1 MQSFT
6 GFDRAV
12 VVDVETTGLVPNV
25 DRIVSVAA
33 LKVDFAALRKS
44 DQLQGESFVALYD
57 PDRPIPEDATRVHGL
72 TDADVAGKPKFAD
85 EARDLRA
92 FIGELPLIA
101 HNLKFDRGF
110 LAAEFKR
117 AGVRPLQFNRG
128 LCTMV
133 RFQEDNGGRRKGSRL
148 EDAARAMGVPGR
160 KGGTH
165 DAEEDA
171 VMAMQIA
178 GGYYC
183 IDNGI
188 DRPGRGGGWLK
199 GALWLIA
206 IVAGLALFAD

>member
-1 MQSFT
+1 MASC
-6 GFDRAV
+6 
-12 VVDVETTGLVPNV
+12 
-25 DRIVSVAA
+25 
-33 LKVDFAALRKS
+33 
-44 DQLQGESFVALYD
+44 
-57 PDRPIPEDATRVHGL
+57 
-72 TDADVAGKPKFAD
+72 
-85 EARDLRA
+85 
-92 FIGELPLIA
+92 PLIA

-160 KGGTH
+160 KGKTH

-171 VMAMQIA
+171 MMAMLVA
-178 GGYYC
+178 GGYYR

-188 DRPGRGGGWLK
+188 GAARPVRGLAQGRLVGGRHLGV
-199 GALWLIA
+199 G
-206 IVAGLALFAD
+206 GLALFAD

>member
-1 MQSFT
+1 MQRFT

-33 LKVDFAALRKS
+33 LKVDFSALRTS
-44 DQLQGESFVALYD
+44 DRLQGESFVGLYN
-57 PDRPIPEDATRVHGL
+57 PDGPIPEDATRVHGIA
-72 TDADVAGKPKFAD
+72 DADVAGKPKFAE
-85 EARDLRA
+85 EARDLRS

-101 HNLKFDRGF
+101 HNLKFDRSF

-133 RFQEDNGGRRKGSRL
+133 RFQEDNGGRRQGSRL
-148 EDAARAMGVPGR
+148 EDAAKAMGVPGR
-160 KGGTH
+160 KGETH

-171 VMAMQIA
+171 VIAMLVA
-178 GGYYC
+178 GGYYR

-188 DRPGRGGGWLK
+188 GRPGQSGGWLK
-199 GALWLIA
+199 VVLWVAA
-206 IVAGLALFAD
+206 IGGGLALLAD